1 MNLLEIAAIIW
12 AASAVFNIFSHLLLP
27 FAFTRDYKTLSKEIA
42 ELDLKWKPTIL
53 AAPLIAVLFGVL
65 WGIVVWIYV
74 ENCIGWIAKKIW

>member
-1 MNLLEIAAIIW
+1 MNTLELIAVLWIACM
-12 AASAVFNIFSHLLLP
+12 AFNIFSHLLIP
-27 FAFTRDYKTLSKEIA
+27 FAFTGDYKALSRECS

-53 AAPLIAVLFGVL
+53 AAPIIAILFGVL